1 MGKRSRPGARRSS
14 SKPAVKRPKP
24 LPGLLSAQPRL
35 FKDPCADLKRTTT
48 NKKKKKKPKPPPI
61 PPVPIEGC
69 PRSADDI
76 LGNFKAKK
84 SLSEFLLGQEHQ
96 VAIVW
101 GANGV
106 GKSSACHLMLR
117 KYNMWPHTAND
128 LQSNVKVSGKSPKM
142 SHTMKRLVKLK
153 PRGRVEVFFLDH
165 VLPTCM
171 YDPGEAKAIV
181 NFLLSDDFRLSGRKA
196 IVELDNLYARECR
209 EFRRLLN
216 PVRLKNK
223 AKVVVGTDIRFWPV
237 PDEKIRSLLR
247 QWGMRNEGALTRG
260 VQLCHGDARQA
271 VVFAKMEKTG
281 IRCAAAADLR
291 SNVFDACRAA
301 LNGNAEHALAAGDV
315 QMLQALVQHNYP
327 FQFVPEKSVWG
338 DTSKKKELVALEAMS
353 DMADAFS
360 DLSCLPE
367 AEGTAVFLASA
378 SVAKKHRLNKPACK
392 WPSNLMFQRDLRETR
407 ASLSNFRLLT
417 GCSEDNMGEVCGHY
431 AEKIRAQDPKTLRWM
446 FSHGI
451 DQSAVLNRA
460 EAFL

>member
-1 MGKRSRPGARRSS
+1 MRR
-14 SKPAVKRPKP
+14 
-24 LPGLLSAQPRL
+24 LEEDDDQQEEEE
-35 FKDPCADLKRTTT
+35 
-48 NKKKKKKPKPPPI
+48 KPKPPPI

-327 FQFVPEKSVWG
+327 FQFVSEKSVWG
-338 DTSKKKELVALEAMS
+338 NASKKKELAALEAMS

-367 AEGTAVFLASA
+367 AEGTTAFLASA
-378 SVAKKHRLNKPACK
+378 SVAKKHRLSKPVCK
-392 WPSNLMFQRDLRETR
+392 WPSNLMFQRDIRETR
-407 ASLSNFRLLT
+407 ASLCNFRLLT
-417 GCSEDNMGEVCGHY
+417 GCSEDNMGEVCEHY
-431 AEKIRAQDPKTLRWM
+431 AEKIRSQDPKTLRWM

-460 EAFL
+460 EAFA